1 MSLKKLFIGEGALS
15 ISIAISIHN
24 AGAFVKAPVCSVC
37 VKDLVGLFLNVNNHG
52 GLVRV
57 APNMFITACEAGATT
72 D

>member
-1 MSLKKLFIGEGALS
+1 MSYN
-15 ISIAISIHN
+15 AIVSQYYRLN
-24 AGAFVKAPVCSVC
+24 GSNVNKVVSRVC

-57 APNMFITACEAGATT
+57 APNMFITACEAGVAI